1 MGQVSKPCPN
11 LTLLPLSEAV
21 QSLVTL
27 LEPRL
32 PDKLMHPHEKV
43 SDAVLVALEVLRVL
57 HKHPYRSVWFTLI
70 LLNFYPNLPSYTQI
84 YTRLE
89 RLGHLIET
97 WHQAPES
104 VEIAVVDSFPLPVC
118 RPKRAHSCKVRF
130 ASLGY
135 GTQGSVYG
143 FKGHVWTTPQGRIL
157 QYRLDSAHH
166 HDFPMACELNQSWS
180 AFGAPQVIGD
190 KAYVSDGIATPP
202 KTNAI
207 RASRWKEEYASMRT
221 GVERTFSWI
230 VRTGVRN
237 SQIKTFKTLRS
248 RVAYAVLAHH
258 IRFFNP

>member
-1 MGQVSKPCPN
+1 MQKVGQVSKPCPN
-11 LTLLPLSEAV
+11 LTLLPISEAV

-104 VEIAVVDSFPLPVC
+104 VEIAVVDSFPPSLPSQTRSQLQSALC
-118 RPKRAHSCKVRF
+118 LTWVRD
-130 ASLGY
+130 AGQCLWL
-135 GTQGSVYG
+135 QGS
-143 FKGHVWTTPQGRIL
+143 
-157 QYRLDSAHH
+157 RLDYSA
-166 HDFPMACELNQSWS
+166 
-180 AFGAPQVIGD
+180 GANL
-190 KAYVSDGIATPP
+190 AVS
-202 KTNAI
+202 
-207 RASRWKEEYASMRT
+207 T
-221 GVERTFSWI
+221 GLSP
-230 VRTGVRN
+230 
-237 SQIKTFKTLRS
+237 S
-248 RVAYAVLAHH
+248 
-258 IRFFNP
+258 P

>member
-1 MGQVSKPCPN
+1 MSKPCPN

-27 LEPRL
+27 LKPRL

-135 GTQGSVYG
+135 GTQGV
-143 FKGHVWTTPQGRIL
+143 F
-157 QYRLDSAHH
+157 
-166 HDFPMACELNQSWS
+166 M
-180 AFGAPQVIGD
+180 
-190 KAYVSDGIATPP
+190 
-202 KTNAI
+202 
-207 RASRWKEEYASMRT
+207 ASRVTSGLLRRGESCSIDWTQPITMISRWPVNSTKAGRCL
-221 GVERTFSWI
+221 ERP
-230 VRTGVRN
+230 
-237 SQIKTFKTLRS
+237 K
-248 RVAYAVLAHH
+248 
-258 IRFFNP
+258 